1 MIGETGPH
9 AVSCPE
15 DLRQRTKEFALR
27 VIKLFR
33 GPPKT
38 EDARVLGKQV
48 LRSGTAVAANYRS
61 ACRARSRADFISK
74 IDITVEE
81 ADETAFWLE
90 LLIDAGIV
98 RKDKLERLLQEANE
112 LVRIFQA
119 SRTTAKLRW
128 ANSNHKSPIA
138 NHQSVITNASQL
150 GKVLDATN

>member
-1 MIGETGPH
+1 MIDRISLRTI
-9 AVSCPE
+9 SSPE
-15 DLRQRTKEFALR
+15 ELRQRTKVFALR
-27 VIKLFR
+27 IIKLFHALPNR
-33 GPPKT
+33 

-74 IDITVEE
+74 IGITVEE

-98 RKDKLERLLQEANE
+98 KRARLEGLLVEANE

-119 SRTTAKLRW
+119 SRTTAKSR
-128 ANSNHKSPIA
+128 
-138 NHQSVITNASQL
+138 
-150 GKVLDATN
+150 